1 MKIHAKN
8 LCFALLAAVILL
20 NFSVPVFAAESEQ
33 SDTSQNPCEYTQAG
47 QTFTS
52 EAQTASPDYI
62 VPQDPGPGGPLYLT
76 YGGLVSY
83 KDKGGNTYHEDL
95 YLDFDDSYYFVLSRS
110 KITIGEV
117 VKQILTYIP
126 DIGAIFSTLFFVET
140 LVNQD
145 ECKAIQDADGYAHI
159 ANSTLTTPYGDEYSN
174 SLVKGWDSYPTVT
187 IDVNTVS
194 EFCATPFQE
203 YNPFEHD

>member
-1 MKIHAKN
+1 MKIHAKI

-33 SDTSQNPCEYTQAG
+33 SDTNQNPCEYTQAG
-47 QTFTS
+47 QAFSS
-52 EAQTASPDYI
+52 EAQTGSPNKI
-62 VPQDPGPGGPLYLT
+62 VPMDPGDGNTLYLT

-83 KDKGGNTYHEDL
+83 KDKGGYTYYEDL
-95 YLDFDDSYYFVLSRS
+95 YLDFDDSYYFVLSRN

-126 DIGAIFSTLFFVET
+126 TFGDIFSTLFFFET
-140 LVNQD
+140 LVNQN
-145 ECKAIQDADGYAHI
+145 ECQAILDADGYAHI

-174 SLVKGWDSYPTVT
+174 SFVRGWDSYPTVT

-194 EFCATPFQE
+194 DFYVNPFQE